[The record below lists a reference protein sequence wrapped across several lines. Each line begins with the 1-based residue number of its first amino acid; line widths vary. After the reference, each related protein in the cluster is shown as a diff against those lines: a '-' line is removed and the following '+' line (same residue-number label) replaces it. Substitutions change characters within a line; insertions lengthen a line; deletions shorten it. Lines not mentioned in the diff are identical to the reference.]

1 MSALAGGPS
10 GNPISMVMSAM
21 GGAGGGHMMGGGA
34 GGGPMMG
41 GGPGGGAVATAG
53 GFSGSHGSTG
63 THTANQCVGTKLCME
78 GCSGQYELGPVGAD
92 GCQSCSCKTG
102 IINKWASTRDKPVFG
117 ICEQQRCRPACASEQ
132 SDQRLHYS
140 FIGK

>member
-1 MSALAGGPS
+1 MFVFLLDVNRFVFITTFSNFLAGGMSALAGGPS

-41 GGPGGGAVATAG
+41 GGPGGGAVATGG

-63 THTANQCVGTKLCME
+63 THTTNQCVGTKLCME

-102 IINKWASTRDKPVFG
+102 IDY
-117 ICEQQRCRPACASEQ
+117 
-132 SDQRLHYS
+132 D
-140 FIGK
+140 